1 MVESNRQDKTDQ
13 IPKED
18 DTQGPTGKVISDQ
31 NAIEGLRKEVV
42 VESYSMVANIGQ
54 ILKDL
59 EFPADKNKI
68 ISFVENNA
76 SVGTQREEMISALK
90 KIEEKSYKNVSE
102 VTSAA
107 GLVY

>member
-1 MVESNRQDKTDQ
+1 MVETNRHDKTDQ

-18 DTQGPTGKVISDQ
+18 DTQGTTGEVISDQ

-76 SVGTQREEMISALK
+76 SVGTQREEIISALK

-102 VTSAA
+102 VTSSA

>member
-68 ISFVENNA
+68 ISFVEDNA
-76 SVGTQREEMISALK
+76 SVGTQREEIISALK

>member
-1 MVESNRQDKTDQ
+1 MVETNRNDKSDQ

-18 DTQGPTGKVISDQ
+18 DPQGLTGKVISDQ

-42 VESYSMVANIGQ
+42 VESYSLVANIGH

-59 EFPADKNKI
+59 DFPADKSKI
-68 ISFVENNA
+68 LSYVEQNA
-76 SVGTQREEMISALK
+76 STGSQREEIISALK

-102 VTSAA
+102 ITTAA

>member
-1 MVESNRQDKTDQ
+1 MVETNRNDKSDQ

-18 DTQGPTGKVISDQ
+18 DPQGPTGKVISDQ

-42 VESYSMVANIGQ
+42 VESYSLVANIGQ

-59 EFPADKNKI
+59 EFPADKSKI
-68 ISFVENNA
+68 ISFVEQNA
-76 SVGTQREEMISALK
+76 SEGSQREEIISALK
-90 KIEEKSYKNVSE
+90 KLEDKSYKNVSE
-102 VTSAA
+102 ITNAA

>member
-76 SVGTQREEMISALK
+76 SVGTQREEIISALK

>member
-1 MVESNRQDKTDQ
+1 MVETNRQDKTDQ

-59 EFPADKNKI
+59 EFPVDKNKI

-76 SVGTQREEMISALK
+76 SVGTQR
-90 KIEEKSYKNVSE
+90 
-102 VTSAA
+102 
-107 GLVY
+107 

>member
-31 NAIEGLRKEVV
+31 NAIEGFRKEVV

-68 ISFVENNA
+68 ISFFENNA
-76 SVGTQREEMISALK
+76 SVGTHREEIISALK
-90 KIEEKSYKNVSE
+90 NIEEKSYKNVSE